1 MAVTQEDLNMN
12 KSIQTSQNQ
21 IEQHATEGAAH
32 HAKPF
37 LAATDAQKASQASRL
52 ARWLPTPGNVIFT
65 LLAIGLLIMTQNVW
79 SAPSLANTPGP
90 SATTVNYQGRLAD
103 SSGNP
108 LSGSYNLQFA
118 IYDAPTGGNRV
129 WAPESHLGVSVTDGL
144 FSVDLGSQTT
154 GGIPTSTWDGDRYL
168 EITING
174 EPLTPRELIRSVPIA
189 GMALTVPDGAIT
201 TEKIADGAVGSSD
214 VAANSL
220 TADDLAA
227 NSVTSSEIADNAV
240 TLKKMGLA
248 KYDFWHGSQ
257 HFIHYRGPT
266 GQETTLDPASCSS
279 EALCCNADNSICYYP
294 RSSADSILEF
304 SLDGAPSIGCVLV
317 HNDDDVLHAS
327 KGLYYATDGG
337 NSCYINDSGCA
348 RLSKNGVSG
357 NPINFA
363 AQYAWLCGW

>member
-1 MAVTQEDLNMN
+1 MAGIQEDLNM
-12 KSIQTSQNQ
+12 KPSIQTHQGQ
-21 IEQHATEGAAH
+21 IDQHATEGAPH

-37 LAATDAQKASQASRL
+37 EAATAAQKASQASRL

-129 WAPESHLGVSVTDGL
+129 WAPENHLGVPVTDGL

-201 TEKIADGAVGSSD
+201 TEKIADGAVTSEKLHSNLELGLTEESGTYTASIIASEGSNAS
-214 VAANSL
+214 VIPNTVELAYKRIGSIVFVSVPLLYL
-220 TADDLAA
+220 T
-227 NSVTSSEIADNAV
+227 
-240 TLKKMGLA
+240 
-248 KYDFWHGSQ
+248 
-257 HFIHYRGPT
+257 
-266 GQETTLDPASCSS
+266 
-279 EALCCNADNSICYYP
+279 
-294 RSSADSILEF
+294 
-304 SLDGAPSIGCVLV
+304 
-317 HNDDDVLHAS
+317 
-327 KGLYYATDGG
+327 
-337 NSCYINDSGCA
+337 
-348 RLSKNGVSG
+348 VSG
-357 NPINFA
+357 RPRVLQFTLPFPPTTDEGGMAVLTYYQGESVGVMVANEISFRHFGNGYSTSHFRGGFWYIA
-363 AQYAWLCGW
+363 APESTP